1 MKTPNINFVGRGKLY
16 LAISIPLIVIILVCT
31 LIFGAEVAIEFKGGT
46 LISYSHDSD
55 IDIVEFGSN
64 AEEILGQKVT
74 ATEGEDFA
82 TGKKT
87 LQLSLVSAEG
97 LTGDKQF
104 ELTNQLSERYP
115 EGNLT
120 ILKSSDV
127 SPSSG
132 RDFFYKSLV
141 AVALASILIVL
152 YIAFRFKRMS
162 GWSAGVMAV
171 VALLHDVLMVYG
183 TFVIFRIPI
192 DANFMAVVLT
202 ILGYS
207 INDTIVIYDRIRENQ
222 HGMGKKT
229 PRETLVNTSINQSL
243 TRTIHTS
250 VCTLSA
256 MVVVCIIAIIFRVDS
271 IFSFA
276 FPIIIGMISGTYS
289 TICIAGPLWV
299 WWENRKERRKAK
311 KAHS

>member
-1 MKTPNINFVGRGKLY
+1 MKTPNIDFVGKRKLY
-16 LAISIPLIVIILVCT
+16 ACISIPLIMITLLCT
-31 LIFGAEVAIEFKGGT
+31 LIFGAEVAIDFKGGT
-46 LISYSHDSD
+46 FINYSYDGTIDSAA
-55 IDIVEFGSN
+55 FGSK
-64 AEEILGQKVT
+64 AEEILGQKVVS
-74 ATEGEDFA
+74 TEGTEFS
-82 TGKKT
+82 TGKST
-87 LQLSLVSAEG
+87 VQISLVSPEG

-104 ELTNQLSERYP
+104 ELTNKLNDAFVGS
-115 EGNLT
+115 NLA
-120 ILKSSDV
+120 ILNSSDV

-222 HGMGKKT
+222 HILGKKT
-229 PRETLVNTSINQSL
+229 PRKTLVNLSINQSL

-250 VCTLSA
+250 VCTISA
-256 MVVVCIIAIIFRVDS
+256 MIVVCIIAVIFRVDS
-271 IFSFA
+271 IISFA
-276 FPIIIGMISGTYS
+276 FPVIIGMITGVYS
-289 TICIAGPLWV
+289 TVCISGPLWV
-299 WWENRKERRKAK
+299 WWEDRKERKQAK
-311 KAHS
+311 KA